1 MASSKQ
7 IKIFHIAAAAVS
19 SEWQKQLS
27 SLFVYQW
34 LPLAYDF
41 RKDEQELQL
50 FEKDK
55 YNSKYHRAL
64 FLLEKDALILEDKEL
79 LEQLP
84 AYQIFYE
91 KNCQLSP
98 EVQALFTLK
107 AAKLFDEQQLEN
119 VFSSINEHFSAKQ

>member
-91 KNCQLSP
+91 KKLSA
-98 EVQALFTLK
+98 VSRSSSALHIK
-107 AAKLFDEQQLEN
+107 
-119 VFSSINEHFSAKQ
+119 SSKTV